1 MSDSSIDETRLVV
14 SRSVVIPLAEFR
26 VDYVRSGGPGG
37 QNVNKVAS
45 KAQVRWDVAGS
56 PSLPAEVKARFLDK
70 YRSRLTTEGELVLS
84 GSRFRDQK
92 RNFEDCLERL
102 REMIR
107 GVLQPPKPRK
117 ATKPTKAS
125 KRRRVEAKRQ
135 RSTTKRLRGKPA
147 AE

>member
-1 MSDSSIDETRLVV
+1 MTTPPSAETALAV
-14 SRSVVIPLAEFR
+14 SRSVSIPLAEFR

-45 KAQVRWDVAGS
+45 KAQVHWDAVGS
-56 PSLPAEVKARFLDK
+56 PSLPPDLKQRFLDR
-70 YRSRLTTEGELVLS
+70 YRSRLTTTGELVLS

-92 RNFEDCLERL
+92 RNLDDCLERL

-107 GVLQPPKPRK
+107 EVLQPPKPRK
-117 ATKPTKAS
+117 VTKPSKAS

-135 RSTTKRLRGKPA
+135 RSTTKRLRGKPS